1 MVLLSTAINVPV
13 IFVGPLEHSTVVVTM
28 LMINRLVAIPVKFVA
43 RLGNET
49 PAPSVFVWTKN
60 VVETKPT
67 ASSHWC
73 LAKEMQNAS

>member
-1 MVLLSTAINVPV
+1 MVLLSTTINVPV
-13 IFVGPLEHSTVVVTM
+13 IFVGPLEQSTVVVTM

-43 RLGNET
+43 GLGNET

-60 VVETKPT
+60 VVQTKPT

-73 LAKEMQNAS
+73 LAKEIQNAS

>member
-13 IFVGPLEHSTVVVTM
+13 IFVGHLEQSAIVVTV
-28 LMINRLVAIPVKFVA
+28 LMIDRLVAIPVKFVA
-43 RLGNET
+43 GLGNET

-60 VVETKPT
+60 VVQTKPT

>member
-13 IFVGPLEHSTVVVTM
+13 IFVGPLEQPTVVITM

-60 VVETKPT
+60 VVQTKPT

-73 LAKEMQNAS
+73 LAKEIQNAS

>member
-13 IFVGPLEHSTVVVTM
+13 IFVGPLEQPTVVITM

-43 RLGNET
+43 GLGNET
-49 PAPSVFVWTKN
+49 PAPSVFVWTQN
-60 VVETKPT
+60 VVQTKPT

-73 LAKEMQNAS
+73 LAKEIQNAS

>member
-13 IFVGPLEHSTVVVTM
+13 IFVGPLEQPTVVVTV

-43 RLGNET
+43 GLGNET

-60 VVETKPT
+60 VVQTKPT

-73 LAKEMQNAS
+73 LAKEIQNAS

>member
-13 IFVGPLEHSTVVVTM
+13 IFVGPLEQPTVVITM

-43 RLGNET
+43 GLGNET

-60 VVETKPT
+60 VVQTKPT
-67 ASSHWC
+67 ASSHYFTHI
-73 LAKEMQNAS
+73 MI